1 MSEKAKSGGTP
12 TRAPLGYRNI
22 RGYDD
27 MGRRDSHVDIDAERA
42 PLVKLAF
49 KEYATGNW
57 SLNSLSEHLAE
68 LGLASPETPKTP
80 AKPINK
86 RMLHSVLNNPYYK
99 GIVTYNGVQYPGKHE
114 AIIDDKTWNKVQ
126 AILKSHINGERTR
139 IHEHYLKST
148 VYCAKCG
155 ARLIIHNAKSR
166 SGDRYPY
173 FVCSA
178 KQNKRNDCK
187 QRATLIDEVALKI
200 EEWYEKIE
208 FTTEFK
214 ALVEQWLDSQIDKLG
229 EESKVE
235 LNRLKQQK
243 DKLEREQRKLL
254 QAHYADALPLDLL
267 KEEQDRIGKS
277 LGGIKSRMASCQAE
291 YTEIAKNMGLAL
303 ELLDDCGNMYRQADD
318 SQRRG
323 FNQAIFT
330 RILVHEDLT
339 LEMEYAE
346 PFDTLLNPKIF
357 ILKSQFEKFLQKECD
372 GRPERTSRRTLA
384 DFLASLK
391 TQTSSIFHTAGLSI
405 NFLVPVAG
413 LEPARH
419 RWRWILSPL
428 RLPIP
433 SHRHIAPTST
443 WSRKLRKY
451 TLTF

>member
-200 EEWYEKIE
+200 EEWYEKIK
-208 FTTEFK
+208 FTAEFK
-214 ALVEQWLDSQIDKLG
+214 ALVEQWLDSQIDKLT

-277 LGGIKSRMASCQAE
+277 LGSIKSRMAGCQAE
-291 YTEIAKNMGLAL
+291 YAEIAKNMGLAL

-346 PFDTLLNPKIF
+346 PFDTLLNSKIF
-357 ILKSQFEKFLQKECD
+357 ILKSQFERFLQKECD

-405 NFLVPVAG
+405 DFL
-413 LEPARH
+413 
-419 RWRWILSPL
+419 
-428 RLPIP
+428 
-433 SHRHIAPTST
+433 
-443 WSRKLRKY
+443 
-451 TLTF
+451 